1 MAGCRPCSKLKEA
14 DRETRKELPKMKT
27 KIVKGKV
34 IAEPTK
40 AETIIAVAPE
50 EVQDHLKW
58 GKALFEANHYAES
71 LAEFEAVLRTAPG
84 SIETRI
90 MIRKAKEALAQP
102 EVEPAVEGEVVEAV
116 KPKECVWMKLGMVS
130 QRFCTNDYDCL
141 TCEFDQDMQEQM
153 AQGDAT
159 EFDAA
164 MERFKEVPG
173 SQRVCR
179 YALKGQISYRLCTR
193 LFQCET
199 CEFGQ
204 NMEEATQRKLAKL
217 AARREA
223 LTKKT
228 R

>member
-1 MAGCRPCSKLKEA
+1 
-14 DRETRKELPKMKT
+14 MKT
-27 KIVKGKV
+27 RTEKERVLAK
-34 IAEPTK
+34 PT
-40 AETIIAVAPE
+40 AGEEMIAVAPE
-50 EVQDHLKW
+50 EIQDHLKW
-58 GKALFEANHYAES
+58 GQALSEKGHYEEA

-90 MIRKAKEALAQP
+90 WIRKTKEAIAQ
-102 EVEPAVEGEVVEAV
+102 PAVELTAEGEAAAEAV

-130 QRFCTNDYDCL
+130 QRICTNNYDCL
-141 TCEFDQDMQEQM
+141 TCEFDQEMQEKM
-153 AQGDAT
+153 AKGDTA
-159 EFDAA
+159 ELDAA
-164 MERFKEVPG
+164 LEKFKELPG
-173 SQRVCR
+173 SRRVCR
-179 YALKGQISYRLCTR
+179 YALKGNVAYRLCTR

-228 R
+228 A

>member
-1 MAGCRPCSKLKEA
+1 
-14 DRETRKELPKMKT
+14 MKT
-27 KIVKGKV
+27 RIIKGKV
-34 IAEPTK
+34 EAK
-40 AETIIAVAPE
+40 AKATEELIVVAPK
-50 EVQDHLKW
+50 EVQDHLEW
-58 GKALFEANHYAES
+58 GKALFEKTHYDEA

-90 MIRKAKEALAQP
+90 MIRKTKEAIAQP
-102 EVEPAVEGEVVEAV
+102 VVEPTVEGETVAEEV

-130 QRFCTNDYDCL
+130 QRICNNNYDCL
-141 TCEFDQDMQEQM
+141 TCEFDQEMQEKM
-153 AQGDAT
+153 ARGDAA

-164 MERFKEVPG
+164 MEKFKELPG

-179 YALKGQISYRLCTR
+179 YALKGNVAYRLCTR
-193 LFQCET
+193 LFKCET

-217 AARREA
+217 AARRQA

-228 R
+228 A

>member
-1 MAGCRPCSKLKEA
+1 
-14 DRETRKELPKMKT
+14 MKT

-34 IAEPTK
+34 VAGPTK

-58 GKALFEANHYAES
+58 GQALFEANHYAEA

-90 MIRKAKEALAQP
+90 MIRKTKEALAQP
-102 EVEPAVEGEVVEAV
+102 EVEPAVEGEAAVEAV
-116 KPKECVWMKLGMVS
+116 KPKECVWMKMGMVS

-141 TCEFDQDMQEQM
+141 TCEFDQAMQEQM
-153 AQGDAT
+153 AKGDAA

-228 R
+228 K

>member
-1 MAGCRPCSKLKEA
+1 
-14 DRETRKELPKMKT
+14 MKT
-27 KIVKGKV
+27 EIEKGKL
-34 IAEPTK
+34 ITEPTK
-40 AETIIAVAPE
+40 AETTIAVAPE

-58 GKALFEANHYAES
+58 GKALFEASHYVEA

-84 SIETRI
+84 NIETRI
-90 MIRKAKEALAQP
+90 MIRKTKEALAQP
-102 EVEPAVEGEVVEAV
+102 EVEPVVEGEVATEAV

-130 QRFCTNDYDCL
+130 QRFCTRDYDCL
-141 TCEFDQDMQEQM
+141 TCEFDQEMQERM
-153 AQGDAT
+153 ARSDAA

-164 MERFKEVPG
+164 MERFKELPG

-179 YALKGQISYRLCTR
+179 YALNGQISYRLCTR
-193 LFQCET
+193 LFQCEG

-223 LTKKT
+223 LTRQT
-228 R
+228 Q

>member
-1 MAGCRPCSKLKEA
+1 
-14 DRETRKELPKMKT
+14 MKT
-27 KIVKGKV
+27 RTAK
-34 IAEPTK
+34 EK
-40 AETIIAVAPE
+40 AETKAKAGEELIVVAPQE
-50 EVQDHLKW
+50 IQDHLKW
-58 GKALFEANHYAES
+58 GQALFEKGHYEEA

-90 MIRKAKEALAQP
+90 WIRKTKEAIAQP
-102 EVEPAVEGEVVEAV
+102 EVAPTIEEEAVAEAV

-130 QRFCTNDYDCL
+130 YRICTNNYDCL
-141 TCEFDQDMQEQM
+141 TCEFDQEMQEKM
-153 AQGDAT
+153 AKGDTA
-159 EFDAA
+159 ELDAA
-164 MERFKEVPG
+164 LERFKELPG

-179 YALKGQISYRLCTR
+179 YALKGNVSYRLCTR

-223 LTKKT
+223 LSKKV